1 MTTEEPR
8 VVDSGRYGMS
18 DAAKILGVARCTL
31 RRWIYAGRVNVG
43 FRNLN
48 GRMFITGQE
57 LKEFGAS
64 SGDAASVRARARL
77 KRQKSQAEA
86 RTVVML

>member
-57 LKEFGAS
+57 LKRIWSEQ
-64 SGDAASVRARARL
+64 L
-77 KRQKSQAEA
+77 
-86 RTVVML
+86 

>member
-48 GRMFITGQE
+48 GRMFVTHIITLAHYQNDRRRSPP
-57 LKEFGAS
+57 L
-64 SGDAASVRARARL
+64 
-77 KRQKSQAEA
+77 
-86 RTVVML
+86 

>member
-31 RRWIYAGRVNVG
+31 RRWIYA
-43 FRNLN
+43 
-48 GRMFITGQE
+48 I
-57 LKEFGAS
+57 A
-64 SGDAASVRARARL
+64 
-77 KRQKSQAEA
+77 
-86 RTVVML
+86 

>member
-57 LKEFGAS
+57 LKEREQDS
-64 SGDAASVRARARL
+64 ND
-77 KRQKSQAEA
+77 KRDKQKREQW
-86 RTVVML
+86 

>member
-31 RRWIYAGRVNVG
+31 RRWIYVGRVNVG

-48 GRMFITGQE
+48 GRMFVTGKE
-57 LKEFGAS
+57 LKRIWSEQ
-64 SGDAASVRARARL
+64 L
-77 KRQKSQAEA
+77 
-86 RTVVML
+86 

>member
-57 LKEFGAS
+57 LKKNLE
-64 SGDAASVRARARL
+64 RA
-77 KRQKSQAEA
+77 
-86 RTVVML
+86 VVMLQAQEREQDSNDKRAKQKREQW